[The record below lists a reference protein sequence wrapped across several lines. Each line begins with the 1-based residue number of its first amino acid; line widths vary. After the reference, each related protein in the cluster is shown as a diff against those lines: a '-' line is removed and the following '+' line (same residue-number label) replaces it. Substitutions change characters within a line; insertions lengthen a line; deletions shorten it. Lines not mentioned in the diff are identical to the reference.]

1 MQVLWGGV
9 VRGIGRVHISCF
21 IFEELGKSRD
31 LKRVRGLDYKR
42 ELERMT

>member
-21 IFEELGKSRD
+21 IFTY
-31 LKRVRGLDYKR
+31 KRVSICSFTEKKDEGFEKK
-42 ELERMT
+42 

>member
-21 IFEELGKSRD
+21 IFEELGM
-31 LKRVRGLDYKR
+31 RGLDYKR

>member
-1 MQVLWGGV
+1 MQVLWGGG

-31 LKRVRGLDYKR
+31 LKKSEGIGL
-42 ELERMT
+42 

>member
-31 LKRVRGLDYKR
+31 LKKSEGIDYKR
-42 ELERMT
+42 ELERMS